1 MMVTLAQS
9 DAEEALVVVD
19 FSISSNTRGTVDC
32 SHQLWLG
39 NILWR
44 RRRRNIASA
53 LSVVRLL
60 LSVLT
65 LGCTS

>member
-32 SHQLWLG
+32 CHQLWLG
-39 NILWR
+39 NMLWR

-60 LSVLT
+60 L
-65 LGCTS
+65 